1 MKQLASLIVLF
12 LFLGNAGAARQP
24 AGSTPG
30 SKGAATG
37 DRKPAADAQQPD
49 NSTATSSQSAGGTA
63 GQSSPD
69 NTVKVRV
76 ELVNVLATVT
86 DRKNHLVLN
95 LNKDDLQVLENNQ
108 PQQIR
113 FFSRETDLPLRVG
126 LLIDCSNSIRERL
139 RFEQEAAVEF
149 LGEALRPG
157 KDQAFVVGF
166 DVEPQLL
173 QDYTDDTDKLSSAI
187 RGIQAGGGTGLYD
200 AIYFACK
207 QKMLIFPP
215 PEPYLRRVMII
226 ISDGQDNESE
236 HTREEAL
243 SMAQRAEVTIFAIS
257 TSQGGSSAGTGP
269 NSRGDKVLTRLAQET
284 GGRAFFPFEASD
296 LSANF
301 QEIARELRSQ
311 YSLGYVST
319 NPSHDGTF
327 RAIRIESRDKNLRV
341 RTKAGYFAPTS

>member
-1 MKQLASLIVLF
+1 MKKFASLILLSWF
-12 LFLGNAGAARQP
+12 LANGVA
-24 AGSTPG
+24 
-30 SKGAATG
+30 
-37 DRKPAADAQQPD
+37 AQQPGSSSAS
-49 NSTATSSQSAGGTA
+49 NQAATSTA
-63 GQSSPD
+63 GQTPPD
-69 NTVKVRV
+69 NTVRVRV

-86 DRKNHLVLN
+86 DKKNHLVLN

-108 PQQIR
+108 PQKIG
-113 FFSRETDLPLRVG
+113 FFSRETDLPLRIG
-126 LLIDCSNSIRERL
+126 LLIDSSNSIRDRL

-149 LGEALRPG
+149 LNDAVRPG

-173 QDYTDDTDKLSSAI
+173 QDYTDDLDKLGTAI
-187 RGIQAGGGTGLYD
+187 RNIQAGGGTGLYD
-200 AIYFACK
+200 AIFFACR

-257 TSQGGSSAGTGP
+257 TSQGGSNAGTGP

-284 GGRAFFPFEASD
+284 GGRVFFPFEATD

-311 YSLGYVST
+311 YSVAYVST
-319 NPSHDGTF
+319 NPAHDGTF
-327 RAIRIESRDKNLRV
+327 RAIKIEAKDRNLRV
-341 RTKAGYFAPTS
+341 RAKAGYFAPTP